1 MDEQKPR
8 PWYAHLPAKLAAI
21 VVFLV
26 ALTTL
31 VGNLLELVD
40 KRAAPVAV
48 PVAPEPSPQTG
59 APSQAQTARKDG
71 PVELRIDRIV
81 VEHDGS
87 PGTTDWRFSIE
98 VEGEPMLAFQQDALD
113 DTEGRNVAVPGEP
126 PVRAS
131 LGERGNARVV
141 VKAWRGS
148 WFKFGSAPDATGEGW
163 LTATGGIGTIRV
175 AAEDAT
181 AGAFVFHFSTT
192 PQRGE

>member
-1 MDEQKPR
+1 MDERNPR
-8 PWYAHLPAKLAAI
+8 PWYAQLPAKLAAI

-31 VGNLLELVD
+31 VGNLFELVD
-40 KRAAPVAV
+40 KRAASVAV
-48 PVAPEPSPQTG
+48 PVAPEPS
-59 APSQAQTARKDG
+59 SQAGPASQSQPALREG

-98 VEGEPMLAFQQDALD
+98 IDGEPMLAFPQDALD

-148 WFKFGSAPDATGEGW
+148 WFKFGTAPDAVGEGW

-175 AAEDAT
+175 AAEDPM
-181 AGAFVFHFSTT
+181 AGAFVFHVSTT
-192 PQRGE
+192 P

>member
-8 PWYAHLPAKLAAI
+8 PWYSHLPAKLAAI

-31 VGNLLELVD
+31 VGNVFELAD
-40 KRAAPVAV
+40 KRTVPAEVPAPAQ
-48 PVAPEPSPQTG
+48 PTPRP
-59 APSQAQTARKDG
+59 QAQVLQPPG
-71 PVELRIDRIV
+71 PLELRIDRIV
-81 VEHDGS
+81 VQHDGS

-98 VEGEPMLAFQQDALD
+98 VEGEPMLAFQQEAMD
-113 DTEGRNVAVPGEP
+113 DTEGRNVAVPDEP
-126 PVRAS
+126 SVRVR

-148 WFKFGSAPDATGEGW
+148 WFKFGSEPDATGEGW
-163 LTATGGIGTIRV
+163 LTAGDIGTIRV
-175 AAEDAT
+175 AAEDAG

-192 PQRGE
+192 P

>member
-1 MDEQKPR
+1 MDERNPR
-8 PWYAHLPAKLAAI
+8 PWYAQLPAKLAAI

-31 VGNLLELVD
+31 VGNLFELVD

-48 PVAPEPSPQTG
+48 PVAPEPS
-59 APSQAQTARKDG
+59 SQAGPASQSQPALREG

-98 VEGEPMLAFQQDALD
+98 VDDEPMLAFQQEALD
-113 DTEGRNVAVPGEP
+113 DTEGRNVAVPDEP
-126 PVRAS
+126 AARVRNV
-131 LGERGNARVV
+131 GDRNARVV
-141 VKAWRGS
+141 VKGWRGS

-163 LTATGGIGTIRV
+163 LTPSGGIGTIRV
-175 AAEDAT
+175 EAKDAES
-181 AGAFVFHFSTT
+181 GAFVFHFSTT
-192 PQRGE
+192 R

>member
-87 PGTTDWRFSIE
+87 PGTPDWRFSIE

-126 PVRAS
+126 PVRATVS
-131 LGERGNARVV
+131 SMTMPE
-141 VKAWRGS
+141 
-148 WFKFGSAPDATGEGW
+148 
-163 LTATGGIGTIRV
+163 
-175 AAEDAT
+175 
-181 AGAFVFHFSTT
+181 TT
-192 PQRGE
+192 HA